1 MFLFLFR
8 GIVVIIICFFSSIV
22 FSKMMDPSL
31 ISSQLNIT
39 FLDKNFK
46 NDNDQSSYA
55 LGVSLGNYINHFFVD
70 QNKLGVHLNKEILLS
85 GIKDSIFLKSK
96 LSASSVSQILNQL
109 EKKLLRLE
117 ENIKIKEKK
126 INAIEGKKYIKKLL
140 MQNNMKCSKT
150 GLVFLIKKEGQGLH
164 PRENDIVTVHY
175 VGSLIDGH
183 EFDNSYKRGKPLSF
197 ALNNVILGWKEG
209 LKYIKKGGK
218 IKLVIPPSLAY
229 GEDGVPGIPGNS
241 TLIFDIEL
249 INIKSKL

>member
-8 GIVVIIICFFSSIV
+8 GMLVIIIFFFSSIV
-22 FSKMMDPSL
+22 FSKMIYPSL
-31 ISSQLNIT
+31 ISSQSNIT
-39 FLDKNFK
+39 FLDKHFK

-70 QNKLGVHLNKEILLS
+70 QNKLGVRLNKEVLLS
-85 GIKDSIFLKSK
+85 GISDSVFLKSK

-117 ENIKIKEKK
+117 ENAKIKEKK
-126 INAIEGKKYIKKLL
+126 INAIKGKEYIKKLL
-140 MQNNMKCSKT
+140 MHSNMKCSKT
-150 GLVFLIKKEGQGLH
+150 GLVFFVKEKGIGLH

-175 VGSLIDGH
+175 IGSLIDGR

-209 LKYIKKGGK
+209 LQYIKKGGK

-241 TLIFDIEL
+241 TLIFDIKL
-249 INIKSKL
+249 INIKSNL